1 MNRSTLREVALPL
14 ASLVVLV
21 VVGWLAYA
29 RITGNRVTS
38 LNTPN
43 LVSENGRVNLGA
55 DEPSA
60 VLPASLPVPTDA
72 RITQSFEVAR
82 GGEVQGTQ
90 AYESARPLPEELA
103 AYEEYANAN
112 GWVILDRQEATG
124 YAAFLAERE
133 GRQLLCSFSGSESG
147 TSVTVTAVQSPATY

>member
-29 RITGNRVTS
+29 RIMGNRVTS
-38 LNTPN
+38 LNPSN
-43 LVSENGRVNLGA
+43 LVSENGRVDLRA
-55 DEPSA
+55 DDPSA
-60 VLPASLPVPTDA
+60 ILPANLPVPADA
-72 RITQSFEVAR
+72 AITQSFEVAR
-82 GGEVQGTQ
+82 GGEIQGTRS
-90 AYESARPLPEELA
+90 YESQRELPEELA
-103 AYEEYANAN
+103 AYEAYANAN

-133 GRQLLCSFSGSESG
+133 GRQLLCSFSGSGEG
-147 TSVTVTAVQSPATY
+147 TSVTVTAVKSPATY